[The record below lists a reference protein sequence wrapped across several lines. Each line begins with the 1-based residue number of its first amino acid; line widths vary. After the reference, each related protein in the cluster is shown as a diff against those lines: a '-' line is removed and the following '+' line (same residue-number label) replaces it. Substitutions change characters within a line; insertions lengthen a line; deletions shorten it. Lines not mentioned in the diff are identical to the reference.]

1 MLLSDVLKNTE
12 IIKKKKINN
21 FNPLIKGIDFNS
33 KKISKNFIFVAIK
46 GELDDGH
53 KYINEAIK
61 NGAVLIVIEKK
72 GISIRKVV
80 IQRQKANEIG
90 GTNSPPPLAII
101 KLLDIKIG
109 CKNNKKY
116 GKILLLLI
124 FDEGFIN
131 HHKNYQAHKNV
142 NWKNISKTNHH

>member
-1 MLLSDVLKNTE
+1 MTTHLQNARD
-12 IIKKKKINN
+12 
-21 FNPLIKGIDFNS
+21 
-33 KKISKNFIFVAIK
+33 
-46 GELDDGH
+46 
-53 KYINEAIK
+53 
-61 NGAVLIVIEKK
+61 
-72 GISIRKVV
+72 
-80 IQRQKANEIG
+80 IG
-90 GTNSPPPLAII
+90 GTNSTPPLAII

-142 NWKNISKTNHH
+142 NWKNISKTDHH

>member
-72 GISIRKVV
+72 GII
-80 IQRQKANEIG
+80 
-90 GTNSPPPLAII
+90 NSL
-101 KLLDIKIG
+101 KKK
-109 CKNNKKY
+109 KN
-116 GKILLLLI
+116 
-124 FDEGFIN
+124 
-131 HHKNYQAHKNV
+131 
-142 NWKNISKTNHH
+142 